1 MKEHTI
7 IVVMAN
13 ASFAGGA
20 AYATDILLAQEVFYG
35 QYFGWVRPLSTL
47 PKFLLTISRVFNY
60 FCASLLK

>member
-1 MKEHTI
+1 MKEHTV

-35 QYFGWVRPLSTL
+35 QFFGWVMNSIDDLR
-47 PKFLLTISRVFNY
+47 IVAN
-60 FCASLLK
+60 